1 MELHQYSVNQ
11 GETRLLVKSDV
22 EGVDGPVSDAV
33 SEARIQ
39 LLSHIDLVPEFRWS
53 MEPIEP
59 PGMDLPDFIRSMY
72 AAGQVSGVGPFASV
86 AGALAGVAAQTAVEA
101 GSSNVI
107 VENGGDLCLYGEGP
121 FTVGIFAG
129 TSPFSQALG
138 FRVIPGHSFTGL
150 CTSSGTVGDSVSF
163 GEADAVVA
171 YVPDSPA
178 VADALATSICNEVIG
193 NSGVELGIEKARGI
207 GVGGVA
213 IIFGEKFGAWG
224 KLPDLVDVAR
234 GENDFT
240 LDARVHS
247 RA

>member
-22 EGVDGPVSDAV
+22 EGVDGPVNDAI
-33 SEARIQ
+33 SEARIR
-39 LLSHIDLVPEFRWS
+39 LLSHIDIVPEFRWS
-53 MEPIEP
+53 MEPMEL
-59 PGMDLPDFIRSMY
+59 PGMELPDFIISMY
-72 AAGQVSGVGPFASV
+72 EAGKISKVGPFASV
-86 AGALAGVAAQTAVEA
+86 AGALAGVAARAAIEA
-101 GSSNVI
+101 GASNVI

-129 TSPFSQALG
+129 TSPFSQVLG
-138 FRVIPGHSFTGL
+138 FSVVPGHSFTGL
-150 CTSSGTVGDSVSF
+150 CTSSGSVGDSVSF

-178 VADALATSICNEVIG
+178 VADALATSICNEVSG

-224 KLPDLVDVAR
+224 ELPDLVDMGR
-234 GENDFT
+234 GGEDLT